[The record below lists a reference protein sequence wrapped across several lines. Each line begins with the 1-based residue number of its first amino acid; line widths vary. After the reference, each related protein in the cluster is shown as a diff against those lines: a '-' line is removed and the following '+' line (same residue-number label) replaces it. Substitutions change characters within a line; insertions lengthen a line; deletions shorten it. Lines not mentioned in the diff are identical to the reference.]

1 MNEKN
6 TTFTPEM
13 LEAAVAARRRYKQEW
28 RKKNRE
34 RIRRYNRRWA
44 HDNPEKI
51 RLSQMRYWAKK
62 AAEHEQM
69 EATQTQ

>member
-6 TTFTPEM
+6 TTFTPEE

-28 RKKNRE
+28 RERNRE
-34 RIRRYNRRWA
+34 RIRRYNRQWA
-44 HDNPEKI
+44 RDNREKV

-62 AAEHEQM
+62 AAEQM
-69 EATQTQ
+69 EATQSQ